1 MSTTQVLPLL
11 SSAIILVFAVLVI
24 RRFAARSGRH
34 LLIWGIG
41 LLLFGFASAAEA
53 YSAAAWS
60 PLAFRLWYLSGAV
73 LSAAWIGQGTVYLLA
88 GVRLPNLLIALLL
101 GYASAAALFLS
112 LARLF
117 GQGSVIAG
125 ALIAF
130 HGVIFAGV
138 FNRTLVRRW
147 HPHRLVSVLTWLLL
161 AGSAVA
167 AYLVF
172 TLPLNA
178 SGFDPRLPLSAQY
191 REILPAGAAVR
202 RVTPVFNIYG
212 TLTLV
217 GGALYS
223 AWLLRRRQMAP
234 HRVLGNILIAA
245 GALVIASA
253 GAMVR
258 LGLGD
263 ILSLAE
269 VLAAA
274 LMFSGFLLTTARP
287 AAAGMAETVGA

>member
-1 MSTTQVLPLL
+1 MSSTQGLPLL
-11 SSAIILVFAVLVI
+11 SSAIILVFALLVL
-24 RRFAARSGRH
+24 RRFAVRRGRH

-41 LLLFGFASAAEA
+41 LLMFGVASAAEA

-60 PLAFRLWYLSGAV
+60 PPVFRLWYLGGAV

-88 GVRLPNLLIALLL
+88 GVRLPNLLIALIL
-101 GYASAAALFLS
+101 GYAAAAALFVS
-112 LARLF
+112 LARLL
-117 GQGSVIAG
+117 GQGLGMAA

-130 HGVIFAGV
+130 HGIIFAGV

-147 HPHRLVSVLTWLLL
+147 HPHRLASVLTWLLL
-161 AGSAVA
+161 AGSAAA

-172 TLPLNA
+172 TLPLDA
-178 SGFDPRLPLSAQY
+178 SGFDPRLSLSAQY

-202 RVTPVFNIYG
+202 RLTPVFNIYG

-223 AWLLRRRQMAP
+223 AWLLWRREIVP

-253 GAMVR
+253 STMVR

-263 ILSLAE
+263 VLYLGE

-274 LMFSGFLLTTARP
+274 LMFSGFLLATARP
-287 AAAGMAETVGA
+287 GATEAAQP

>member
-1 MSTTQVLPLL
+1 MSSTQGLPLL
-11 SSAIILVFAVLVI
+11 SSAIILVFASLVI
-24 RRFAARSGRH
+24 RRFTARRGRH

-41 LLLFGFASAAEA
+41 LLMFGVASAAEA
-53 YSAAAWS
+53 YSAVAWS
-60 PLAFRLWYLSGAV
+60 PLVFRLWYLGGAV

-88 GVRLPNLLIALLL
+88 GVRLPNLLVALVL
-101 GYASAAALFLS
+101 GYAAAAALFLS
-112 LARLF
+112 ITRVL
-117 GQGSVIAG
+117 GQGPVIAA

-130 HGVIFAGV
+130 HGIIFAGV

-147 HPHRLVSVLTWLLL
+147 HPHRLASVLTWLLL
-161 AGSAVA
+161 GGSAVA

-172 TLPLNA
+172 TLPLDA
-178 SGFDPRLPLSAQY
+178 SGFDKSLPLSAQY
-191 REILPAGAAVR
+191 REIFPAGAAVR
-202 RVTPVFNIYG
+202 RLTPVFNIYG

-223 AWLLRRRQMAP
+223 AWLLWRREIVP

-253 GAMVR
+253 STMVR

-263 ILSLAE
+263 VLYLGE
-269 VLAAA
+269 VLAAG
-274 LMFSGFLLTTARP
+274 LMFSGFLLATARP
-287 AAAGMAETVGA
+287 AASDVTEAQA

>member
-1 MSTTQVLPLL
+1 MSSTQGLPLL
-11 SSAIILVFAVLVI
+11 SSAIILVFALLVL
-24 RRFAARSGRH
+24 RRFAVRRGRH

-41 LLLFGFASAAEA
+41 LLMFGVASAAEA

-60 PLAFRLWYLSGAV
+60 PPVFRLWYLGGAV

-88 GVRLPNLLIALLL
+88 GVRLPNLLIALIL
-101 GYASAAALFLS
+101 GYAAAAALFVS
-112 LARLF
+112 LARLL
-117 GQGSVIAG
+117 GQGLGMAA

-130 HGVIFAGV
+130 HGIIFAGV

-147 HPHRLVSVLTWLLL
+147 HPHRLASVLTWLLL
-161 AGSAVA
+161 AGSAAA

-172 TLPLNA
+172 TLPLDA
-178 SGFDPRLPLSAQY
+178 SGFDPRLSLSAQY

-202 RVTPVFNIYG
+202 RLTPVFNIYG

-223 AWLLRRRQMAP
+223 AWLFWRREIVP

-253 GAMVR
+253 STMVR

-263 ILSLAE
+263 VLYLGE

-274 LMFSGFLLTTARP
+274 LMFSGFLLATARP
-287 AAAGMAETVGA
+287 GATEAAQP